1 MLYHDIIL
9 HLEIRQGEIT
19 YYYKLFLHVLYEV
32 ESAIVFLK
40 DVFLHEREK
49 VSEMLKREVNRERRR
64 FEKVYY
70 EFNMTNYFEHLLCWF
85 EERSQEI

>member
-1 MLYHDIIL
+1 M
-9 HLEIRQGEIT
+9 
-19 YYYKLFLHVLYEV
+19 LYEV

-70 EFNMTNYFEHLLCWF
+70 EFNMTSYFEHLLSWF
-85 EERSQEI
+85 EERSHEI